1 MQVKKLKIS
10 TDNNKIFEFDTAIVS
25 FSEDGL
31 WLCVLIGSGDAGRS
45 YVYSIAHVVNFSF
58 EGISDLENML

>member
-1 MQVKKLKIS
+1 MQVKNLKIS

-31 WLCVLIGSGDAGRS
+31 WLCVLIGSGDSGKS
-45 YVYSIAHVVNFSF
+45 YVYSHAHVVNFSF